1 MRAQRKEG
9 KQDSEDSSGFRC
21 LKHSSSEE
29 RMFGAALLAGWRRG
43 SCRLIVGK
51 LAICRPYR
59 PSRVAS
65 SATAWSTV
73 YRHLVTND
81 RNDNHLEC
89 HDAGRQSY
97 NKDGYTSSNKKSY
110 DDSITKGEYE
120 AEQKF
125 PVHRTFSSEVF
136 TVPNLITITRITA
149 SPYLAY
155 LIYTVFY
162 LCIFS
167 F

>member
-1 MRAQRKEG
+1 MSKHTSS
-9 KQDSEDSSGFRC
+9 QD
-21 LKHSSSEE
+21 
-29 RMFGAALLAGWRRG
+29 RMFGAALLSGWRRG
-43 SCRLIVGK
+43 SCRFIVGK
-51 LAICRPYR
+51 LTISR

-65 SATAWSTV
+65 SATTWSTV

-81 RNDNHLEC
+81 RNESYQEC
-89 HDAGRQSY
+89 HDADRKSY
-97 NKDGYTSSNKKSY
+97 NKDGCKSSNKNSY
-110 DDSITKGEYE
+110 DDSIIKGQYE